1 MKLLSNLILIGSLT
15 CLSTAYAG
23 NEGGGGHRVENQFF
37 EIAQVAMRGIQKE
50 INEGN
55 SKLFEGFDVN
65 SFEAAVVSNEVYAVA
80 NLCVTYQDHNNGQI
94 FHRCEDGRYFPD
106 EKKILVSISEWEK
119 KSCVEK
125 VSLVVHEFGR
135 ASANEGG
142 NYKYSSKV
150 AFSKKIKN
158 ECTIYNGRQEQ

>member
-1 MKLLSNLILIGSLT
+1 MKLLSNLILLGSLT
-15 CLSTAYAG
+15 CLSTVHAG

-37 EIAQVAMRGIQKE
+37 EMAQIAIQGIQLETNK
-50 INEGN
+50 GN
-55 SKLFEGFDVN
+55 SELFAGFNIN
-65 SFEAAVVSNEVYAVA
+65 SFKEAIVSNEVYAVA
-80 NLCVTYQDHNNGQI
+80 DLCVTYQDHNNGEI
-94 FHRCEDGRYFPD
+94 FHRCEDGRYLPD

-119 KSCVEK
+119 KSCIEK

-135 ASANEGG
+135 ASGNEGG

-150 AFSKKIKN
+150 AFSKKIRN